1 MKELYDEFIK
11 WAKYAGEENLMKCS
25 SGNLSHRI
33 GDKVLIS
40 GTGSWLGSISSEQI
54 SLCCVEDSSVIS
66 GPKPSIE
73 KNLHLGL
80 YRCRKD
86 IDTVLHFQS
95 EYATIVSC
103 MENKPENYNVTL
115 EIPLYVGTSIPVIP
129 FYLPGS
135 DELARAVV
143 EAMGSGADAAL
154 LSNHGQVVCG
164 TSYQDC
170 IQKAIFMEM
179 ACRIIVT
186 SGSNIS
192 FIPEGQILELL
203 KLKK

>member
-1 MKELYDEFIK
+1 MKDLFDDFIK

-33 GDKVLIS
+33 GDIVLIS

-54 SLCCVEDSSVIS
+54 SLCSVTDSSVIS

-103 MENKPENYNVTL
+103 MENKPANFNVTL
-115 EIPLYVGTSIPVIP
+115 EIPLYIGTSVPVIP

-135 DELARAVV
+135 DELAQAVV
-143 EAMGSGADAAL
+143 EAMRNGANAAL

-164 TSYQDC
+164 SSYQDC

-179 ACRIIVT
+179 ACRIIVAA
-186 SGSNIS
+186 GSNTS
-192 FIPEGQILELL
+192 FIPKDQILELL

>member
-164 TSYQDC
+164 RSYKDC
-170 IQKAIFMEM
+170 IQKAILKEM

-186 SGSNIS
+186 AGSNIS
-192 FIPEGQILELL
+192 FNPEERN
-203 KLKK
+203 

>member
-1 MKELYDEFIK
+1 
-11 WAKYAGEENLMKCS
+11 MKCS

-103 MENKPENYNVTL
+103 MENKPANFNVTL
-115 EIPLYVGTSIPVIP
+115 EIPLYIGTSVPVIP

-164 TSYQDC
+164 SSYKDC

-186 SGSNIS
+186 AGSNIS
-192 FIPEGQILELL
+192 FIPEEQILELL

>member
-80 YRCRKD
+80 YRCRND

-95 EYATIVSC
+95 KYATIVSC

-164 TSYQDC
+164 SSYKDC

-186 SGSNIS
+186 AGSNIS
-192 FIPEGQILELL
+192 FIPEERILELI

>member
-95 EYATIVSC
+95 EYATVVSC

-143 EAMGSGADAAL
+143 EAMGSGADVAL

-164 TSYQDC
+164 SSYKDC

-186 SGSNIS
+186 AGSNIS
-192 FIPEGQILELL
+192 FIPEERILELI

>member
-103 MENKPENYNVTL
+103 MENKPANFYVTL
-115 EIPLYVGTSIPVIP
+115 EIPLYIGTSVPVIP

-135 DELARAVV
+135 DELAQAVV

-164 TSYQDC
+164 SSYQDC

-179 ACRIIVT
+179 ACRIIVQPVPT
-186 SGSNIS
+186 SLS
-192 FIPEGQILELL
+192 FPKNEFWN
-203 KLKK
+203 